1 MFANQHIFN
10 GAHVCKQAD
19 ILEGAGNSEGC
30 DFEWLEF
37 CDVGAVK
44 RQLSTGNLV
53 NACHRVKEGRFACTV
68 WTDQTG
74 DHSLF
79 DNEINTING
88 DKTTEDFS
96 NFESFKECQSY
107 LPLLRIAALK
117 GRRSRSGRGGF
128 IFISMQLFTNLP
140 AGEQPF
146 RSHRHHNNKRQAEQ
160 QEAIQDWVCV
170 LFHNVLQGMIVRE
183 GRKDGVFKQPR
194 QEILQGRQK
203 KAISGRERKSA
214 HDDTI
219 YIAQATQDYTA

>member
-37 CDVGAVK
+37 CDVVTVK

-79 DNEINTING
+79 ENEINTING

-96 NFESFKECQSY
+96 NFASFKECH
-107 LPLLRIAALK
+107 
-117 GRRSRSGRGGF
+117 SRSEEHT
-128 IFISMQLFTNLP
+128 S
-140 AGEQPF
+140 E
-146 RSHRHHNNKRQAEQ
+146 
-160 QEAIQDWVCV
+160 
-170 LFHNVLQGMIVRE
+170 LQ
-183 GRKDGVFKQPR
+183 
-194 QEILQGRQK
+194 
-203 KAISGRERKSA
+203 S
-214 HDDTI
+214 
-219 YIAQATQDYTA
+219 